1 MTSVLSTN
9 ERKSDDSK
17 RPAVNPAPLNV
28 KHFYQN
34 KRLATEVSLQGS
46 QHMLLANDTVLAQ
59 LGTAGEARILQVSHT
74 NSVLGARSES
84 AAYSPYGHLA
94 VGQMVALLGFNGQWQ
109 DPISQT
115 YPLGNGH
122 RLFHTSIARFL
133 SPDSLSPFGEGG
145 INSYAYCAGDPINFT
160 DPSGQL
166 SINFFGRRISSKP
179 SASTL
184 PNIENKISKISQSDI
199 SDQAKTIQIKQQL
212 IKLDAAIKQAGT
224 YIKTQSGR
232 LDSARVGYSL
242 ASGNL
247 LDARRRKFDPWLI
260 QRLEIK
266 ASKKMDRVVHYEQK
280 IEIAETHK
288 SKLIA
293 YKSTQSN
300 TDSTMQT
307 QSIPASSA
315 MPSVRNQ

>member
-9 ERKSDDSK
+9 ERNSDDST
-17 RPAVNPAPLNV
+17 RPAANPAPLNV

-74 NSVLGARSES
+74 NSVLGAGSES

-133 SPDSLSPFGEGG
+133 SPDSLSPFGDGG

-184 PNIENKISKISQSDI
+184 PNIKTKISKISQSNS
-199 SDQAKTIQIKQQL
+199 SDQAKSIQINQQL
-212 IKLDAAIKQAGT
+212 DKLDAAIKQIGT

-232 LDSARVGYSL
+232 LDSTQFGYELAKTNLTKARQS
-242 ASGNL
+242 N
-247 LDARRRKFDPWLI
+247 FDPG
-260 QRLEIK
+260 QIK
-266 ASKKMDRVVHYEQK
+266 YFENKAAKKLKRVKHYELKVQAAK
-280 IEIAETHK
+280 AQESE
-288 SKLIA
+288 LISF
-293 YKSTQSN
+293 KVNQS
-300 TDSTMQT
+300 S
-307 QSIPASSA
+307 SASSE
-315 MPSVRNQ
+315 MPYVRKQ